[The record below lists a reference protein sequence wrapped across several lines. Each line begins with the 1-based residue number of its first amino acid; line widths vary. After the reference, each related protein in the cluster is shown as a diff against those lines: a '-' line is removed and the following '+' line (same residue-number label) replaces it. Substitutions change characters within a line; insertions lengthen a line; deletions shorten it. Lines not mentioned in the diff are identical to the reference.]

1 MSVSQGQSMYLFGGK
16 DTEGSLL
23 NDLCTLK
30 KSTDG
35 SYEWVALTNVEGPTR
50 LAKREAG
57 ELVEEESEDEDQPAG
72 EELPA
77 EGEAPAQVEA
87 PAGGEAPAAGGEGD
101 AAVVVGGNEDALRG
115 RHREAEASLEQRP
128 EAL

>member
-57 ELVEEESEDEDQPAG
+57 ELVEEESEDEDEPAV

-77 EGEAPAQVEA
+77 LLLTLLRAQ
-87 PAGGEAPAAGGEGD
+87 PSFD
-101 AAVVVGGNEDALRG
+101 ATDRT
-115 RHREAEASLEQRP
+115 RPHRANVSW
-128 EAL
+128 